1 MLKIS
6 VAICT
11 YNREKYLPQLFASI
25 EKQTL
30 ATDQFEVVLVN
41 NNSPGNTDELFQD
54 FQRKNPSLQT
64 RYCEEAEQG
73 LSFSRNH
80 AIQQANF
87 ELITF
92 LDDDAFIDEHYLAV
106 LVDEFSASPDAM
118 AIGGKILLH
127 YEDTIPKWENR
138 FLNSLLGY
146 FNKGDEKLQFTSN
159 DYPRGSNMAFRT
171 IVFEQVGLFDVS
183 LGRIGA
189 SLSGGEEKDLF
200 NKLYKHNMKVL
211 YVPNALV
218 FHSVPVE
225 RTLTSFIKKQ
235 GIGTGKSERIRCSK
249 EGGLS
254 YIKRLIIE
262 LMKWGASLLIAL
274 YYLFTLHYQRAKM
287 ILLFRYWVT
296 LGLLCKY

>member
-80 AIQQANF
+80 AIKQANF

-171 IVFEQVGLFDVS
+171 SVFEQVGLFDVS

>member
-41 NNSPGNTDELFQD
+41 NNSPGNTAELFQD

-80 AIQQANF
+80 AIKQANF

-200 NKLYKHNMKVL
+200 NKLYKQNMKVL

>member
-11 YNREKYLPQLFASI
+11 YNREKYLPQLFTSI

-41 NNSPGNTDELFQD
+41 NNSPGNTAELFQE
-54 FQRKNPSLQT
+54 FQRKNPTLQT
-64 RYCEEAEQG
+64 RYCEEMNQG
-73 LSFSRNH
+73 LSFARNH
-80 AIQQANF
+80 AIQKANF

-92 LDDDAFIDEHYLAV
+92 LDDDAFIDEHYLTV
-106 LVDEFSASPDAM
+106 LVNEFSASPDTM

-171 IVFEQVGLFDVS
+171 PVFEQVGLFDVS

-200 NKLYKHNMKVL
+200 NKLYNHNMKVFYL
-211 YVPNALV
+211 PNALV

-235 GIGTGKSERIRCSK
+235 GIGTGKSERIRSSK
-249 EGGLS
+249 EGGFS

-262 LMKWGASLLIAL
+262 LMKWGASILIAFYFL
-274 YYLFTLHYQRAKM
+274 LTLHYQRAKM

-296 LGLLCKY
+296 LGLLSK

>member
-30 ATDQFEVVLVN
+30 ALDRFEVVLVN
-41 NNSPGNTDELFQD
+41 NNSPGNTAELFQE

-64 RYCEEAEQG
+64 RYCEEVEQG

-106 LVDEFSASPDAM
+106 LVDEFSTSPDTM

-146 FNKGDEKLQFTSN
+146 FNKGDEKLQFSSN

-171 IVFEQVGLFDVS
+171 PVFEQVGLFDVS

-200 NKLYKHNMKVL
+200 NKLYKQNMKVL
-211 YVPNALV
+211 YLPNALV
-218 FHSVPVE
+218 FHSVPKE

-235 GIGTGKSERIRCSK
+235 GIGTGKSERIRSSK
-249 EGGLS
+249 EGGFS

-262 LMKWGASLLIAL
+262 LMKWGASIFIAFYFLL
-274 YYLFTLHYQRAKM
+274 TLHYQRAKM

-296 LGLLCKY
+296 LGLLSK

>member
-30 ATDQFEVVLVN
+30 AIDRFEVVLVN
-41 NNSPGNTDELFQD
+41 NNSPGNTAKLFQD
-54 FQRKNPSLQT
+54 FQRKNPTLQT
-64 RYCEEAEQG
+64 RYCEEVQQG

-80 AIQQANF
+80 AIQHSNF

-92 LDDDAFIDEHYLAV
+92 LDDDAFIDEHYLSV
-106 LVDEFSASPDAM
+106 LLDEFSASPDTM

-146 FNKGDEKLQFTSN
+146 FNKGDEKLQFSSN

-171 IVFEQVGLFDVS
+171 SVFEQVGLFDVS
-183 LGRIGA
+183 LGRIGS

-200 NKLYKHNMKVL
+200 NKLYKHNMKVV
-211 YVPNALV
+211 YIPNALV

-225 RTLTSFIKKQ
+225 RTLPSFIKKQ

-249 EGGLS
+249 EGGFS
-254 YIKRLIIE
+254 YIKRLFIE
-262 LMKWGASLLIAL
+262 LMKWVASLLIAL
-274 YYLFTLHYQRAKM
+274 YYFITLHYQRAKM

-296 LGLLCKY
+296 LGLLYK

>member
-30 ATDQFEVVLVN
+30 ATDRFEVVLVN
-41 NNSPGNTDELFQD
+41 NNSPGNTSELFQD
-54 FQRKNPSLQT
+54 FQRKNPTLQT
-64 RYCEEAEQG
+64 RYCEEVEQG
-73 LSFSRNH
+73 LSFSRNR
-80 AIQQANF
+80 AIQHANF

-92 LDDDAFIDEHYLAV
+92 LDDDAFIDEHYLSV
-106 LVDEFSASPDAM
+106 LVDEFSASPDTM

-146 FNKGDEKLQFTSN
+146 FNKGDEKLQFSSN
-159 DYPRGSNMAFRT
+159 DYPRGSNMAFRS
-171 IVFEQVGLFDVS
+171 IVFAEIGGFDVT
-183 LGRIGA
+183 LGRIG
-189 SLSGGEEKDLF
+189 SELSGGEEKDLF
-200 NKLYKHNMKVL
+200 NKLYNHNMKVL
-211 YVPNALV
+211 YLPNALV

-225 RTLTSFIKKQ
+225 RTLPSFIKKQ

-249 EGGLS
+249 EGGFS

-274 YYLFTLHYQRAKM
+274 YYLCTLHYQRAKM

-296 LGLLCKY
+296 LGLLYK

>member
-30 ATDQFEVVLVN
+30 AFDRFEVVLVN
-41 NNSPGNTDELFQD
+41 NNSPGNTAELFQE
-54 FQRKNPSLQT
+54 FQRKNPTLQT
-64 RYCEEAEQG
+64 RYCEEVQQG

-80 AIQQANF
+80 AIQQASF

-92 LDDDAFIDEHYLAV
+92 LDDDAFIDEHYLTV
-106 LVDEFSASPDAM
+106 LVDEFSASPDTM

-159 DYPRGSNMAFRT
+159 DYPRGSNMAFRSIIFAEIGCFNVT
-171 IVFEQVGLFDVS
+171 
-183 LGRIGA
+183 LGRIG
-189 SLSGGEEKDLF
+189 SDLSGGEEKDLF
-200 NKLYKHNMKVL
+200 NKLFNHNMKVVYL
-211 YVPNALV
+211 PNALV
-218 FHSVPVE
+218 YHSVPLE
-225 RTLTSFIKKQ
+225 RTLPSFIKKQ
-235 GIGTGKSERIRCSK
+235 GLGTGKSERIRSSN
-249 EGGLS
+249 EGTLS
-254 YIKRLIIE
+254 YIKRLFVE
-262 LMKWGASLLIAL
+262 LMKWGASLLIAI
-274 YYLFTLHYQRAKM
+274 YYLFTLHYQQAKM
-287 ILLFRYWVT
+287 ILLFRFWVT
-296 LGLLCKY
+296 LGLLYK

>member
-30 ATDQFEVVLVN
+30 ALDRFEVVLVN
-41 NNSPGNTDELFQD
+41 NNSPGNTAELFQE

-64 RYCEEAEQG
+64 RYCEEINQG

-80 AIQQANF
+80 AIQHANF

-92 LDDDAFIDEHYLAV
+92 LDDDAFIDEHYLSV
-106 LVDEFSASPDAM
+106 LVDEFSASPEVM

-127 YEDTIPKWENR
+127 YEDAIPKWENR

-146 FNKGDEKLQFTSN
+146 FNKGDEKLIFKSN
-159 DYPRGSNMAFRT
+159 DYPRGSNMAFRSS
-171 IVFEQVGLFDVS
+171 VFSEIGGFDVT
-183 LGRIGA
+183 LGRIG
-189 SLSGGEEKDLF
+189 SDLSGGEEKDLF
-200 NKLYKHNMKVL
+200 NKLYKHNMKVVYL
-211 YVPNALV
+211 PNALV
-218 FHSVPVE
+218 FHSVPIE

-235 GIGTGKSERIRCSK
+235 GLGTGKSERIRSSN
-249 EGGLS
+249 EGALS
-254 YIKRLIIE
+254 YIKRLFIE
-262 LMKWGASLLIAL
+262 LIKWGASLLIAL
-274 YYLFTLHYQRAKM
+274 YYLFTLHYHRAKM

-296 LGLLCKY
+296 LGLLCK

>member
-30 ATDQFEVVLVN
+30 AIDRFEVVLVN
-41 NNSPGNTDELFQD
+41 NNSPGNTAELFQD
-54 FQRKNPSLQT
+54 FQRKNPTLQT
-64 RYCEEAEQG
+64 RYCEEVQQG

-92 LDDDAFIDEHYLAV
+92 LDDDAFIDEHYLTA
-106 LVDEFSASPDAM
+106 LVDEFLASPDTM

-146 FNKGDEKLQFTSN
+146 FNKGDEKLIFKSN

-171 IVFEQVGLFDVS
+171 SVFEQVGLFDVS
-183 LGRIGA
+183 LGRIGS

-200 NKLYKHNMKVL
+200 NKLYKHNMKV
-211 YVPNALV
+211 VFIPNALV

-225 RTLTSFIKKQ
+225 RTLPSFIKKQ

-249 EGGLS
+249 EGGFS
-254 YIKRLIIE
+254 YSKRLFIE
-262 LMKWGASLLIAL
+262 LMKWGASLLIAF
-274 YYLFTLHYQRAKM
+274 YYLITLHYQRAKM

-296 LGLLCKY
+296 LGLLYK

>member
-11 YNREKYLPQLFASI
+11 YNREKYLPQLFTSI

-41 NNSPGNTDELFQD
+41 NNSPGNTAELFQE
-54 FQRKNPSLQT
+54 FQRKNPTLQT
-64 RYCEEAEQG
+64 RYCEEMNQG
-73 LSFSRNH
+73 LSFARNH
-80 AIQQANF
+80 AIQKANF

-92 LDDDAFIDEHYLAV
+92 LDDDAFIDEHYLTV
-106 LVDEFSASPDAM
+106 LVNEFSASPDTM

-171 IVFEQVGLFDVS
+171 PVFEQVGLFDVS

-200 NKLYKHNMKVL
+200 NKLYKHNMKVFYL
-211 YVPNALV
+211 PNALV

-235 GIGTGKSERIRCSK
+235 GIGTGKSERIRSSK
-249 EGGLS
+249 EGGFS

-262 LMKWGASLLIAL
+262 LMKWGASILIGFYFLL
-274 YYLFTLHYQRAKM
+274 TLHYQRAKM

-296 LGLLCKY
+296 LGLLSK

>member
-30 ATDQFEVVLVN
+30 ALDRFEVVLVN
-41 NNSPGNTDELFQD
+41 NNSPGNTAELFQE

-64 RYCEEAEQG
+64 RYCEEVEQG

-106 LVDEFSASPDAM
+106 LVDEFSTSPDTM

-146 FNKGDEKLQFTSN
+146 FNKGDEKLQFSSN

-171 IVFEQVGLFDVS
+171 SVFEQVGLFDVS

-200 NKLYKHNMKVL
+200 NKLYKQNMKVL
-211 YVPNALV
+211 YLPNALV
-218 FHSVPVE
+218 FHSVPKE

-235 GIGTGKSERIRCSK
+235 GIGTGKSERIRSSK
-249 EGGLS
+249 EGGFS

-262 LMKWGASLLIAL
+262 LMKWGASIFIAFYFLL
-274 YYLFTLHYQRAKM
+274 TLHYQRAKM

-296 LGLLCKY
+296 LGLLSK

>member
-30 ATDQFEVVLVN
+30 ALDRFEVVLVN
-41 NNSPGNTDELFQD
+41 NNSPGNTAELFQD
-54 FQRKNPSLQT
+54 FQRKNPTLQT
-64 RYCEEAEQG
+64 RYCEEAQQG

-80 AIQQANF
+80 AIQHANF
-87 ELITF
+87 QLITF
-92 LDDDAFIDEHYLAV
+92 LDDDAFIDENYLAV
-106 LVDEFSASPDAM
+106 LVDEFENSPATM

-127 YEDTIPKWENR
+127 YEDKIPKWENR

-171 IVFEQVGLFDVS
+171 RVFAEIGGFDVT
-183 LGRIGA
+183 LGRIG
-189 SLSGGEEKDLF
+189 SDLSGGEEKDLF
-200 NKLYKHNMKVL
+200 NKVYKHNMNVVYLPK
-211 YVPNALV
+211 ALV

-225 RTLTSFIKKQ
+225 RTLPSFIKKQ
-235 GIGTGKSERIRCSK
+235 GLGTGKSERIRSSN
-249 EGGLS
+249 EGALS
-254 YIKRLIIE
+254 YIKRLCIE
-262 LMKWGASLLIAL
+262 LIKWGASLLIAL
-274 YYLFTLHYQRAKM
+274 YYLFTLKFQRARM
-287 ILLFRYWVT
+287 IILFRYWVT
-296 LGLLCKY
+296 LGLLCK

>member
-41 NNSPGNTDELFQD
+41 NNSPGNTAELFQE
-54 FQRKNPSLQT
+54 FQRKNPTLQT
-64 RYCEEAEQG
+64 RYCEEMNQG
-73 LSFSRNH
+73 LSFARNH
-80 AIQQANF
+80 AIQKANF

-92 LDDDAFIDEHYLAV
+92 LDDDAFIDEHYLTV
-106 LVDEFSASPDAM
+106 LVNEFSASPDTM

-146 FNKGDEKLQFTSN
+146 FNKGDEKLVFKSN

-171 IVFEQVGLFDVS
+171 PVFEQVGLFDVS

-200 NKLYKHNMKVL
+200 NKLYKHNMKVFYL
-211 YVPNALV
+211 PNALV

-235 GIGTGKSERIRCSK
+235 GIGTGKSERIRSSK
-249 EGGLS
+249 EGGFS

-262 LMKWGASLLIAL
+262 LMKWGASILIAFYFL
-274 YYLFTLHYQRAKM
+274 LTLHYQRAKM

-296 LGLLCKY
+296 LGLLSK

>member
-30 ATDQFEVVLVN
+30 AVDRFEVVLVN
-41 NNSPGNTDELFQD
+41 NNSPGNTAELFQE
-54 FQRKNPSLQT
+54 FQRKNPTLQT
-64 RYCEEAEQG
+64 RYCEEMNQG

-80 AIQQANF
+80 AIQHANF

-92 LDDDAFIDEHYLAV
+92 LDDDAFIDEDYLTV
-106 LVDEFSASPDAM
+106 LVDEFSASPDIM

-171 IVFEQVGLFDVS
+171 PVFAEIGGFDLT
-183 LGRIGA
+183 LGRIG
-189 SLSGGEEKDLF
+189 SDLSGGEEKDLF
-200 NKLYKHNMKVL
+200 NKLYKHNMKVVYL
-211 YVPNALV
+211 PNALV
-218 FHSVPVE
+218 YHSVSLE
-225 RTLTSFIKKQ
+225 RTLPSFIKKQ
-235 GIGTGKSERIRCSK
+235 GLGTGKSERIRSSN
-249 EGGLS
+249 EGALS
-254 YIKRLIIE
+254 YIKRLFIE
-262 LMKWGASLLIAL
+262 LMKWWASLLIAL

-296 LGLLCKY
+296 LGLLYK

>member
-1 MLKIS
+1 M
-6 VAICT
+6 
-11 YNREKYLPQLFASI
+11 N
-25 EKQTL
+25 
-30 ATDQFEVVLVN
+30 
-41 NNSPGNTDELFQD
+41 
-54 FQRKNPSLQT
+54 
-64 RYCEEAEQG
+64 QG

-80 AIQQANF
+80 AIQHANF

-92 LDDDAFIDEHYLAV
+92 LDDDAFINEDYLTV
-106 LVDEFSASPDAM
+106 LVDEFSASSDTM

-171 IVFEQVGLFDVS
+171 LVFAKIGGFDVT
-183 LGRIGA
+183 LGRIG
-189 SLSGGEEKDLF
+189 SDLSGGEEKDLF
-200 NKLYKHNMKVL
+200 NKLYKHNMKVVYL
-211 YVPNALV
+211 PNALV
-218 FHSVPVE
+218 YHSVPLE
-225 RTLTSFIKKQ
+225 RTLPSFIKKQ
-235 GIGTGKSERIRCSK
+235 GLGTGKSERIRSSN
-249 EGGLS
+249 EGALS
-254 YIKRLIIE
+254 YIKRLFIE

-296 LGLLCKY
+296 LGLLYK

>member
-30 ATDQFEVVLVN
+30 ALDRFEVVLVN
-41 NNSPGNTDELFQD
+41 NNSPGNTAELFQE
-54 FQRKNPSLQT
+54 FQLKNPTLQT
-64 RYCEEAEQG
+64 RYCEEVQQG

-80 AIQQANF
+80 AIQHSNF

-92 LDDDAFIDEHYLAV
+92 LDDDAFIDEHYLSV
-106 LVDEFSASPDAM
+106 LVDEFSASPDTM
-118 AIGGKILLH
+118 AIGGKILLY
-127 YEDTIPKWENR
+127 YEDTIPKWENC

-146 FNKGDEKLQFTSN
+146 FNKGDEKLIFKSN

-171 IVFEQVGLFDVS
+171 SVFEQVGLFDVS
-183 LGRIGA
+183 LGRIGS

-200 NKLYKHNMKVL
+200 NKLYKHNMKVV
-211 YVPNALV
+211 YIPNALV

-225 RTLTSFIKKQ
+225 RTLPSFIKKQ

-249 EGGLS
+249 EGGFS
-254 YIKRLIIE
+254 YIKRLFIE

-274 YYLFTLHYQRAKM
+274 YYLITLHYQRAKM

-296 LGLLCKY
+296 LGLLYK

>member
-30 ATDQFEVVLVN
+30 PVSQFEVILVN
-41 NNSPGNTDELFQD
+41 NNSPGNTKALFYD
-54 FQRKNPSLQT
+54 FQQRNTSMQT
-64 RYCEEAEQG
+64 QYDEEFNQG

-80 AIQQANF
+80 AIEKANF

-92 LDDDAFIDEHYLAV
+92 LDDDAFIDENYLTV
-106 LVDEFSASPDAM
+106 LIDEFTKSPETC

-127 YEDTIPKWENR
+127 YEDSIPKWENR
-138 FLNSLLGY
+138 YLNSLLGY
-146 FNKGDEKLQFTSN
+146 FNKGDQQIRFSPN

-171 IVFEQVGLFDVS
+171 NVFDQVGLFDVS

-189 SLSGGEEKDLF
+189 ALSGGEEKDIF
-200 NKLYKHNMKVL
+200 NKIYKQHLQVL
-211 YVPNALV
+211 YVPQALV
-218 FHSVPVE
+218 YHCVPLE
-225 RTLTSFIKKQ
+225 RTLPSFIQKQ
-235 GIGTGKSERIRCSK
+235 GIGTGRSERIRTKK
-249 EGGLS
+249 EGAIAYL
-254 YIKRLIIE
+254 KRLLLE
-262 LMKWGASLLIAL
+262 GMKWGASLFIAL
-274 YYLFTLHYQRAKM
+274 FYVFSGRFQRAKM
-287 ILLFRYWVT
+287 IILFRYWVT

>member
-1 MLKIS
+1 MKIS

-30 ATDQFEVVLVN
+30 AKDRFEVVLVN
-41 NNSPGNTDELFQD
+41 NNSPGNTFNLFQD
-54 FQRKNPSLQT
+54 FQRKNPNIQT
-64 RYCEEAEQG
+64 RYCEEMNQG

-80 AIQQANF
+80 AIQQARC

-92 LDDDAFIDEHYLAV
+92 LDDDAFIDENYLAI
-106 LVDEFSASPDAM
+106 LVEEFTAFPETMS
-118 AIGGKILLH
+118 IGGKILLH
-127 YEDTIPKWENR
+127 YEAAIPKWENR

-146 FNKGDEKLQFTSN
+146 FNKGDKKLQFTST

-171 IVFEQVGLFDVS
+171 SVFAEIGGFDVT
-183 LGRIGA
+183 LGRIG
-189 SLSGGEEKDLF
+189 SDLSGGEEKDLF
-200 NKLYKHNMKVL
+200 NKLFNHNMKVVYL
-211 YVPNALV
+211 PNALV
-218 FHSVPVE
+218 YHSVSLE
-225 RTLTSFIKKQ
+225 RTLPSFIKKQ
-235 GIGTGKSERIRCSK
+235 GLGTGKSERIRSSN
-249 EGGLS
+249 EGTLS
-254 YIKRLIIE
+254 YIKRLFVE

-296 LGLLCKY
+296 LGLLYK

>member
-1 MLKIS
+1 M
-6 VAICT
+6 
-11 YNREKYLPQLFASI
+11 
-25 EKQTL
+25 
-30 ATDQFEVVLVN
+30 VLVN
-41 NNSPGNTDELFQD
+41 NNSPGNTSELFQE
-54 FQRKNPSLQT
+54 FQRKNPTLQT
-64 RYCEEAEQG
+64 RYCEEMNQG

-80 AIQQANF
+80 AIQHANF

-92 LDDDAFIDEHYLAV
+92 LDDDAFIDEHYLTV
-106 LVDEFSASPDAM
+106 LVDEFSASPDTI

-171 IVFEQVGLFDVS
+171 PVFAEIGGFDVT

-189 SLSGGEEKDLF
+189 DLSGGEEKDLF
-200 NKLYKHNMKVL
+200 NKLYKHNMKVVYL
-211 YVPNALV
+211 PNALV
-218 FHSVPVE
+218 YHSVPVE
-225 RTLTSFIKKQ
+225 RTLPSFIKKQ
-235 GIGTGKSERIRCSK
+235 GLGTGKSERIRSSN
-249 EGGLS
+249 EGTLS
-254 YIKRLIIE
+254 YIKRLFIE

-296 LGLLCKY
+296 LGLLYK

>member
-30 ATDQFEVVLVN
+30 ALDRFEVVLVN
-41 NNSPGNTDELFQD
+41 NNSPGNTAELFQD
-54 FQRKNPSLQT
+54 FQRKNPTLQT
-64 RYCEEAEQG
+64 RYCEEAQQG

-80 AIQQANF
+80 AIQHANF

-92 LDDDAFIDEHYLAV
+92 LDDDAFIDENYLAV
-106 LVDEFSASPDAM
+106 LVDEFENSPATM

-127 YEDTIPKWENR
+127 YEDKIPKWENR

-146 FNKGDEKLQFTSN
+146 FNKGDEKLIFKSN

-171 IVFEQVGLFDVS
+171 NVFAEIGSFDVT
-183 LGRIGA
+183 LGRIG
-189 SLSGGEEKDLF
+189 SDLSGGEEKDLF
-200 NKLYKHNMKVL
+200 NKLYKHNMKVVYL
-211 YVPNALV
+211 PNALV
-218 FHSVPVE
+218 YHSVPVE

-235 GIGTGKSERIRCSK
+235 GLGTGKSERIRSSN
-249 EGGLS
+249 EGALS
-254 YIKRLIIE
+254 YIKRLCIE
-262 LMKWGASLLIAL
+262 LIKWGASLLIAL
-274 YYLFTLHYQRAKM
+274 YYLFTLKFQRARM
-287 ILLFRYWVT
+287 IILFRYWVT
-296 LGLLCKY
+296 LGLLCK

>member
-30 ATDQFEVVLVN
+30 ALDRFEVVLVN
-41 NNSPGNTDELFQD
+41 NNSPGNTAELFQE

-64 RYCEEAEQG
+64 RYCEEMNQG
-73 LSFSRNH
+73 LSFARNH

-106 LVDEFSASPDAM
+106 LVDEFSTSPDTM

-146 FNKGDEKLQFTSN
+146 FNKGDEKLQFSSN

-171 IVFEQVGLFDVS
+171 PVFEQVGLFDVS

-200 NKLYKHNMKVL
+200 NKLYKQNMKVL
-211 YVPNALV
+211 YLPNALV

-235 GIGTGKSERIRCSK
+235 GIGTGKSERIRSSK
-249 EGGLS
+249 EGGFS

-262 LMKWGASLLIAL
+262 LMKWGASILIAFYFL
-274 YYLFTLHYQRAKM
+274 LTLHYQRAKM

-296 LGLLCKY
+296 LGLLSK

>member
-30 ATDQFEVVLVN
+30 AFDRFEVVLVN
-41 NNSPGNTDELFQD
+41 NNSPGNTSELFQE
-54 FQRKNPSLQT
+54 FQRKNPTLQT
-64 RYCEEAEQG
+64 RYCEEVQQG

-80 AIQQANF
+80 AIQQASF

-92 LDDDAFIDEHYLAV
+92 LDDDAFIDEHYLTV
-106 LVDEFSASPDAM
+106 LVDEFSASPDTM

-127 YEDTIPKWENR
+127 YEDTIPKWENH

-146 FNKGDEKLQFTSN
+146 FNKGDEKLQFSSN

-171 IVFEQVGLFDVS
+171 PVFGEIGGFDVT
-183 LGRIGA
+183 LGRIG
-189 SLSGGEEKDLF
+189 SDLSGGEEKDLF
-200 NKLYKHNMKVL
+200 NKLYKHNMKVVYL
-211 YVPNALV
+211 PNALV
-218 FHSVPVE
+218 YHSVPLE
-225 RTLTSFIKKQ
+225 RTLPSFIKKQ
-235 GIGTGKSERIRCSK
+235 GLGTGKSERIRSSN
-249 EGGLS
+249 EGALS
-254 YIKRLIIE
+254 YIKRLFIE
-262 LMKWGASLLIAL
+262 LVKWGASLLIAL

-296 LGLLCKY
+296 LGLLYK